1 MDDLLHFSGDA
12 QKVIIETAQ
21 IQKGTFLDKEGKKK
35 IIVEAEYGDI
45 GEIIS
50 KTYPDKIEHY
60 VYHNNQ
66 MICLHVAKLDKTPIY
81 KEDYFYEED
90 LLVKKTR
97 VNELGVVEEVEKF
110 YYSIDSVLEK
120 KQSKSMT
127 YEYLYTDNLLV
138 EERWHSDL
146 NLNQII
152 RYRYENRLLIEILHL
167 SGSEIPGR
175 KIEYIRQKSGF
186 ISEEIIYSASN
197 NIVSH
202 FKYEYITIYKNNWL
216 KRVKYTLHTQNKR
229 KEATEVQY
237 RDFKFYET
245 KEYVEP
251 QIESDTEIKSIQD
264 KNKFDQEFENEKQNF
279 KELEFDN
286 GIYKGEVLE
295 DEMHGEG
302 SFIFNTGTRYQGSFK
317 NNIMEGKGK
326 LTYINGK
333 VYEGTFVNNIL
344 EGPGACKWE
353 NGDFY
358 VGEFK
363 NGKMHGRGCYIW
375 ENGNRFEGIFELNK
389 RTEQGILYKRS
400 ELDSDAPPKWVNDLF
415 R

>member
-21 IQKGTFLDKEGKKK
+21 IQKGTFLDKEGKKRVL
-35 IIVEAEYGDI
+35 VEAEYDDLGKI
-45 GEIIS
+45 TS

-97 VNELGVVEEVEKF
+97 VNEHGIIEETET
-110 YYSIDSVLEK
+110 YYYNTDGLLEK

-127 YEYLYTDNLLV
+127 YEYLYIDNLLV

-152 RYRYENRLLIEILHL
+152 RYHYENELLIEILHL
-167 SGSEIPGR
+167 SGSEVPGR
-175 KIEYIRQKSGF
+175 KIEYKRQKSGF

-197 NIVSH
+197 IIVSH
-202 FKYEYITIYKNNWL
+202 FKYEYITTYKNNWL

-237 RDFKFYET
+237 RDFKFYESQ
-245 KEYVEP
+245 ENIEP
-251 QIESDTEIKSIQD
+251 ELETQTEPIKDENSYIP
-264 KNKFDQEFENEKQNF
+264 EIENEVNNF
-279 KELEFDN
+279 QELEFDN
-286 GIYKGEVLE
+286 GIYNGEVLE
-295 DEMHGEG
+295 GEMHGTG
-302 SFIFNTGTRYQGSFK
+302 DFIFNTGTRYQGSFK

-333 VYEGTFVNNIL
+333 VYEGTFVNNVL

-375 ENGNRFEGIFELNK
+375 ENGNRFEGIFEINR
-389 RTEQGILYKRS
+389 RTEQGILYKKS
-400 ELDSDAPPKWVNDLF
+400 ELESDAPPEWVNDLF
-415 R
+415 K